1 MADLR
6 KFSKLDLVT
15 IRNEACEIG
24 FRAAHVPCVDAIWTM
39 NVLVT
44 RILGGLYV
52 AKRNALFEDHVRLY
66 VPLHP
71 QLNFYRFFVKFCVR
85 ILCHKLLRK
94 CSFPE
99 NRRCEDRTLLTAVN
113 AIARTCVAVRLYD
126 ILNVENSLYCI
137 TGCDI
142 CSLFVPLNTK

>member
-1 MADLR
+1 MVDLR

-24 FRAAHVPCVDAIWTM
+24 FTAAHAPCVVAVWTM
-39 NVLVT
+39 NV
-44 RILGGLYV
+44 LGGLYV

-71 QLNFYRFFVKFCVR
+71 QLNFYRVFVKFCVR
-85 ILCHKLLRK
+85 ILCHELLRK

-113 AIARTCVAVRLYD
+113 AIARVAVRLYD
-126 ILNVENSLYCI
+126 ILNVHNSLYSV

-142 CSLFVPLNTK
+142 CSLFVSLNTK